1 LCILIELRY
10 IYGNK
15 GAAMENAVWALIVTM
30 TLVVIFEE
38 DWEEV
43 KRWYKQNKRW
53 REMTKHLRRKR

>member
-1 LCILIELRY
+1 
-10 IYGNK
+10 
-15 GAAMENAVWALIVTM
+15 MEDAVWALIVTM

-43 KRWYKQNKRW
+43 KRWYQRKKRW

>member
-1 LCILIELRY
+1 
-10 IYGNK
+10 
-15 GAAMENAVWALIVTM
+15 MENAVWALIVTM